1 MACKLAFQLALR
13 GRRGQGRRRRDEED
27 GKTRRSSSA
36 EASGGRR
43 QGPLQVAL
51 CDQRRLQNDRVQ
63 ARSSADPHRM
73 GRGRFHSLKF
83 GHLVAQKTALRIG
96 KAGAPAVRS
105 YKGPGGLMSIS
116 DMSIGDVQPAF
127 PALFSQADQRHAGE
141 PDYFELAM
149 HLSAVSD
156 EPGRAATIAL
166 CETHLRNALLRRRRT
181 LAMKRAID
189 ICGSAFGLAVL
200 FLPLLLVALAIKVV
214 TRGPAIFMQ
223 LRHGKDHRPI
233 TVFKFTTMHPDAWD
247 RLGMN
252 QTAADDPRVTP
263 LGRFLRKTS
272 IDELPQLWNVLRG
285 EMSLVG
291 PRAHPIGLLGGGVP
305 YEELC
310 PHYRLRHL
318 VKPGM
323 TGFAQVSGFRGET
336 TDPHTARMR
345 LAFDLT
351 YVGTLSLAQD
361 VKLLARTFFDE
372 LPRMSGY

>member
-1 MACKLAFQLALR
+1 LNSAVSKMTLFR
-13 GRRGQGRRRRDEED
+13 RVPRPDPIEWGRR
-27 GKTRRSSSA
+27 
-36 EASGGRR
+36 
-43 QGPLQVAL
+43 
-51 CDQRRLQNDRVQ
+51 
-63 ARSSADPHRM
+63 
-73 GRGRFHSLKF
+73 RFHSLKF
-83 GHLVAQKTALRIG
+83 GRLEVQEIVLRIG
-96 KAGAPAVRS
+96 KVGALHFL
-105 YKGPGGLMSIS
+105 GPGGLMSVS
-116 DMSIGDVQPAF
+116 DMSYGGVQPAF
-127 PALFSQADQRHAGE
+127 PALFSQAGQRHAGE
-141 PDYFELAM
+141 SDYFELAM
-149 HLSAVSD
+149 HLSALSD
-156 EPGRAATIAL
+156 EPRRAATIAFY
-166 CETHLRNALLRRRRT
+166 ETHLRNALLRRRRT
-181 LAMKRAID
+181 LVIKRAID
-189 ICGSAFGLAVL
+189 ICGSAFGLAML
-200 FLPLLLVALAIKVV
+200 FLPLLLVALAIKIV

-233 TVFKFTTMHPDAWD
+233 RVFKFTTMHPDAWD
-247 RLGMN
+247 RLGVN

-285 EMSLVG
+285 DMSLVG

-305 YEELC
+305 YEDLC

-336 TDPHTARMR
+336 TDPHAARMR

-361 VKLLARTFFDE
+361 VKLLAKTFFDE